1 MENTMDKTSENT
13 SENTSDNLK
22 KLITEYVNQLDE
34 LEKIAL
40 DVAKEQLESSFSI
53 EKSIGF
59 LKWKDK

>member
-1 MENTMDKTSENT
+1 MENTMENKN
-13 SENTSDNLK
+13 ENLE
-22 KLITEYVNQLDE
+22 KLIIEYVNQLDE

-59 LKWKDK
+59 LKWKENKH

>member
-1 MENTMDKTSENT
+1 MDNTMENTTENL
-13 SENTSDNLK
+13 E
-22 KLITEYVNQLDE
+22 KLISEYINQLDE

-59 LKWKDK
+59 LKWKENKNN

>member
-1 MENTMDKTSENT
+1 MENTIENT
-13 SENTSDNLK
+13 TENLE
-22 KLITEYVNQLDE
+22 KLISEYINQLDE

-59 LKWKDK
+59 LKWKENKDK

>member
-1 MENTMDKTSENT
+1 MDNTMENT
-13 SENTSDNLK
+13 SENLE
-22 KLITEYVNQLDE
+22 KLISEYINQLDE

-59 LKWKDK
+59 LKWKENKNN

>member
-1 MENTMDKTSENT
+1 MDNTMENTTENL
-13 SENTSDNLK
+13 E
-22 KLITEYVNQLDE
+22 KLISEYINQLDE

-59 LKWKDK
+59 LKWKENKDK

>member
-1 MENTMDKTSENT
+1 MENTMENT
-13 SENTSDNLK
+13 TENLE
-22 KLITEYVNQLDE
+22 KLISEYINQLDE

-59 LKWKDK
+59 LKWKENKDK